1 MRLVREL
8 GVQIG
13 ERRCGTP
20 AAERAAAAVA
30 SAFSDLGLEPRF
42 QEFEFVGY
50 EPELVELEVDGEPW
64 DVGLCMYSAS
74 TGPDG
79 VEGAVRHVGTN
90 VIAKD
95 FFETPV
101 FAIEDDSGREL
112 ARVFG
117 NPFDGGAI
125 PFMVS
130 MGPILGG
137 PQVFV
142 STADAARLRDRPG
155 VRARL
160 RVAGRL
166 APGRRDRNVVAELRG
181 RSDEVLV
188 IGAHYDSVWRGSGVI
203 DNATG
208 VEGVRR
214 IAERLVDRELERS
227 VVLVAFAA
235 EEIAL
240 QGSRFFVEEAKVRGE
255 LDGIVG
261 AVNLDCIGYGEHL
274 ELLVGPDELRGRA
287 LQLVHARGLTDHYD
301 LRVFPPGGGTDHYWF
316 AQNGVPAVSVLHFP
330 YPEYHLDERIEL
342 IDERRLQD
350 AVELAL
356 GLVESQLA
364 RPVPR
369 GGS

>member
-13 ERRCGTP
+13 ERRCGTA
-20 AAERAAAAVA
+20 AAEQAAQAVA
-30 SAFSDLGLEPRF
+30 GAFADLGLEPRF

-142 STADAARLRDRPG
+142 STADAARLRERDG
-155 VRARL
+155 ARARL
-160 RVAGRL
+160 HVAGTL
-166 APGRRDRNVVAELRG
+166 VPGRRERNVVAELRG
-181 RSDEVLV
+181 RSDDAVV
-188 IGAHYDSVWRGSGVI
+188 VGAHFDSVWR
-203 DNATG
+203 
-208 VEGVRR
+208 
-214 IAERLVDRELERS
+214 
-227 VVLVAFAA
+227 
-235 EEIAL
+235 
-240 QGSRFFVEEAKVRGE
+240 
-255 LDGIVG
+255 
-261 AVNLDCIGYGEHL
+261 
-274 ELLVGPDELRGRA
+274 
-287 LQLVHARGLTDHYD
+287 
-301 LRVFPPGGGTDHYWF
+301 
-316 AQNGVPAVSVLHFP
+316 
-330 YPEYHLDERIEL
+330 
-342 IDERRLQD
+342 
-350 AVELAL
+350 
-356 GLVESQLA
+356 
-364 RPVPR
+364 
-369 GGS
+369 